1 MRTGLAFLTLL
12 FFLYSAPA
20 ASQNASPPTLSAT
33 DSLDTRSYTL
43 PQRLMPLEK
52 ALIKLREAGAEF
64 SYRPDQLPDLAVNVP
79 GGRRPLGA
87 WLSLLLRGTEI
98 TFEAGAGG
106 YIIYPDPDLPT
117 RQVNLYGLVTDA
129 ESGERLLGASIFSA
143 VEETGTVTNEYGFYS
158 LPLNGGRRSIR
169 VSYIGYRP
177 AEIELVLLKD
187 TLLDVRLLPDR
198 ELPAVIVR
206 ATPTMD
212 ADMYLTDTRASI
224 GREEV
229 DRLGG
234 PGGETD
240 PLRVAR
246 LLPGVETGADGLGGI
261 FIRGSES
268 GHNLV
273 LLDGVP
279 VYNLN
284 HAAGLFSI
292 FSNDAIRRVD
302 LYKDGLPARFGG
314 RIGGV
319 LDVHTRDGN
328 LYEAST
334 SLGSSMLAAHF
345 ASEGPVQVGSSSYLV
360 TGRYFWTRG
369 LLARASERY
378 KSNRGRTGKLD
389 YQVYDVN
396 FKLNQQLGEKGRLY
410 LSAYRGLDNYENTAQ
425 ASDTVTVLNPAGSLF
440 RYATPRTRYEDVR
453 WGNSVVALRYNHV
466 FNRRLFGNFRLSY
479 SDLIVD
485 AAYERSDSLI
495 ETTNNVLTGDVFS
508 GRYASTIQQ
517 LGLAFDG
524 QYTLEGGS
532 EIRFGLEAN
541 RHRFTPQLNSGEVA
555 LSAHPTLA
563 DLEADRTMRPREV
576 SAYTS
581 LTGRYRSISYR
592 FGLRGQFWRNG
603 TSFLTLSPR
612 LLLAGRLGPGSSWRF
627 TADRTAQ
634 AVHLVSS
641 FVIGLPS
648 DMWVPATEGLAP
660 ATATQASFTFEQQFA
675 RRYNAELSVYYRDLK
690 GLVAFNENSNQSK
703 WVDNLSRGR
712 GYARGAEFTVSRSSE
727 RFKGWVSYILA
738 QSRRQFDVDINR
750 GRPFNFRYGRTHG
763 IKLVA
768 LYLPSPRWSLSA
780 TWRYGSGANYSLS
793 AENLLFVNPATVTPE
808 DELESLNLVT
818 ERNGVR
824 LPANHRL
831 DVNAQFTFGGEE
843 RRRFV
848 HTLDFGVYNV
858 YNRHNPIYYDVQTD
872 YFARDEQLIA
882 NREFV
887 QVYLAP
893 VTPTI
898 AYKIRFR
905 H

>member
-1 MRTGLAFLTLL
+1 MRSGLAYLTLL
-12 FFLYSAPA
+12 FLLYSAPA
-20 ASQNASPPTLSAT
+20 ASQNLFSPTPSFV
-33 DSLDTRSYTL
+33 DSLDARRYTL

-64 SYRPDQLPDLAVNVP
+64 SYRPDQLPNLAVSVP

-87 WLSLLLRGTEI
+87 WLSFLLRGTEI

-106 YIIYPDPDLPT
+106 YIIYPDPDLPK
-117 RQVNLYGLVTDA
+117 RQVNLYGVVSDG
-129 ESGERLLGASIFSA
+129 ESGERLLGAAIYSTD
-143 VEETGTVTNEYGFYS
+143 EEAGTTTNEYGFYS
-158 LPLNGGRRSIR
+158 LPLNGGRRRIR

-177 AEIELVLLKD
+177 AEIELVLLRD
-187 TLLDVRLLPDR
+187 SLLDVRLVPDR

-206 ATPTMD
+206 ATPTLD
-212 ADMYLTDTRASI
+212 ADMFLTDTRTSI
-224 GREEV
+224 GQEEV
-229 DRLGG
+229 DRIGG
-234 PGGETD
+234 PGGEAD

-292 FSNDAIRRVD
+292 FSNDAVRRVD

-378 KSNRGRTGKLD
+378 KENRGRQGKLD

-396 FKLNQQLGEKGRLY
+396 FKLNQQIGEKGRLY
-410 LSAYRGLDNYENTAQ
+410 LSAYRGLDNYENTAE

-440 RYATPRTRYEDVR
+440 RYATPMTRYEDVR

-479 SDLIVD
+479 SDLLVD
-485 AAYERSDSLI
+485 AAYERSDSLV

-508 GRYASTIQQ
+508 GRYASDIQQ
-517 LGLAFDG
+517 IGVAFDG
-524 QYTLEGGS
+524 QYTLQGGS

-541 RHRFTPQLNSGEVA
+541 RHRFTPQLKSGETP
-555 LSAHPTLA
+555 LSAH
-563 DLEADRTMRPREV
+563 LELEELGDSHTMRPREV
-576 SAYTS
+576 SAYAS
-581 LTGRYRSISYR
+581 LTGSFAGLNYRI
-592 FGLRGQFWRNG
+592 GLRGQFWRNRA
-603 TSFLTLSPR
+603 TFLTLSPR
-612 LLLAGRLGPGSSWRF
+612 LLVAGRLGPAGSWRF
-627 TADRTAQ
+627 TADRAVQ
-634 AVHLVSS
+634 SVHLVNS
-641 FVIGLPS
+641 FVIGLPT

-660 ATATQASFTFEQQFA
+660 ATATQAAFTFNQRFA
-675 RRYNAELSVYYRDLK
+675 RKYGAEVSVYYRDLQ
-690 GLVAFNENSNQSK
+690 GLVAFTENSNQTS
-703 WVDNLSRGR
+703 WVDNLSRGK
-712 GYARGAEFTVSRSSE
+712 GYARGAEFTISRNSE
-727 RFKGWVSYILA
+727 RFKGWASYILA
-738 QSRRQFDVDINR
+738 QSRREFDGSINR

-763 IKLVA
+763 VKLVA
-768 LYLPSPRWSLSA
+768 LYLPSPKWSLSA

-793 AENLLFVNPATVTPE
+793 AENLLFVNPATVTAE
-808 DELESLNLVT
+808 NELESLNLVT

-848 HTLDFGVYNV
+848 HTLDIGVYNV
-858 YNRHNPIYYDVQTD
+858 YNRHNPIYYDVQTS

-882 NREFV
+882 NRDFV

-893 VTPTI
+893 VTPTLS
-898 AYKIRFR
+898 YRVRFR